1 MAFDMEAWVSSLL
14 LSYFIFVK
22 DKHKINMS
30 DILIKSMEECHPL
43 VISSVLFVLMA
54 DLITLENKEITCAY
68 IPKRIKCFMQFKV
81 MHEYFY
87 TQPIL
92 VLNDK

>member
-1 MAFDMEAWVSSLL
+1 
-14 LSYFIFVK
+14 
-22 DKHKINMS
+22 
-30 DILIKSMEECHPL
+30 MEECHPF

-54 DLITLENKEITCAY
+54 DLIALENKEITCAY
-68 IPKRIKCFMQFKV
+68 ISKRIKCFMQFKV
-81 MHEYFY
+81 MHEYLF